1 MAKVL
6 AVVEIEMSGEI
17 DPAVAVLSTDNEF
30 TDIVDDVM
38 SALPDIIYQA
48 FYNGIGP
55 EEATRVK
62 EVSLLSARV
71 LNTTTAAALNH
82 LYPRTAFDLETWGGP
97 SSRRIMPTGPRPD
110 ALEALMLF
118 GADVS
123 AVDGEVGCKAKYPDN
138 HVGLCGEIPLDG
150 APLTSELKKESSFPE
165 ELRGEIGEKGMQGPR
180 SFVGP
185 CSADCYPG
193 CPCGN
198 WVIAPKTIADLP
210 YEERRQYVKKI
221 EITDGVSTE
230 TYKDG
235 SCLSGPIGLSGG
247 IGPVG
252 VAPDLTA
259 VETRIKWYTGM
270 SIDSEGTLHHH
281 DFTRPHSQNAPSR
294 RYMPV
299 MPDGKL
305 PDGSFV
311 EFKTSNVIRPDRVAA
326 PIDVSVE
333 RVIEID
339 GPNGERYRLPLDENG
354 KLIPPDPL
362 KEESDMLKKLREFF
376 TDPFAKFNRNRIPT
390 VKTHGSVTGRV
401 PHRAENSGLQS
412 QAADDIQAAILAAYV
427 NSPHT
432 VVFGPT
438 TILTDDDLSD
448 LDGRAKQVVDMANSG
463 LEPVRET
470 SSFWDAPN
478 AIDRDTD
485 ARTSTPVEDSA
496 PSYASRSA
504 DEDRSAAA
512 AVESRDTS
520 SYESSSSSSSSDSY
534 SSSSDSS
541 SYSSS
546 SSDSSYSSSSD
557 SGSSYSVD

>member
-1 MAKVL
+1 MAK
-6 AVVEIEMSGEI
+6 
-17 DPAVAVLSTDNEF
+17 
-30 TDIVDDVM
+30 
-38 SALPDIIYQA
+38 
-48 FYNGIGP
+48 
-55 EEATRVK
+55 
-62 EVSLLSARV
+62 
-71 LNTTTAAALNH
+71 
-82 LYPRTAFDLETWGGP
+82 
-97 SSRRIMPTGPRPD
+97 
-110 ALEALMLF
+110 
-118 GADVS
+118 
-123 AVDGEVGCKAKYPDN
+123 
-138 HVGLCGEIPLDG
+138 
-150 APLTSELKKESSFPE
+150 SSFPE

-235 SCLSGPIGLSGG
+235 SHLSGPIGPSGG

-252 VAPDLTA
+252 VAPDLT
-259 VETRIKWYTGM
+259 
-270 SIDSEGTLHHH
+270 
-281 DFTRPHSQNAPSR
+281 
-294 RYMPV
+294 
-299 MPDGKL
+299 PD
-305 PDGSFV
+305 
-311 EFKTSNVIRPDRVAA
+311 
-326 PIDVSVE
+326 
-333 RVIEID
+333 
-339 GPNGERYRLPLDENG
+339 Y
-354 KLIPPDPL
+354 L
-362 KEESDMLKKLREFF
+362 KEESDMLKHLVGADFVKKLREFF
-376 TDPFAKFNRNRIPT
+376 VDPFAKFNRNRIPT
-390 VKTHGSVTGRV
+390 VKTHGSVTGRC
-401 PHRAENSGLQS
+401 PHRAENAGLQR

-432 VVFGPT
+432 TVVFDPT

-470 SSFWDAPN
+470 SSFWDATN

-520 SYESSSSSSSSDSY
+520 SYESSSSSSSDSN
-534 SSSSDSS
+534 